1 MGTRIKDYESRPNIR
16 QTLTGASTLGPF
28 KRRGEGYYRVVVENA
43 GGTNSIQPQGRLL
56 GQSDWQDIGLPIE
69 DSSTGVTVDVKDY
82 DEVQFVCGT
91 YDALDSTG
99 VKFIASGFFF
109 ESTGSGGGGGGAVDS
124 VNGQTG
130 VVVLTKSSIGLGNA
144 NNTSD
149 ANKPVSTLQAAADAL
164 VQAFAIVRSNHTG
177 TQEPSTVESLTASN
191 RFTRFDSS
199 GLLAEITQW
208 EIDGEGMS
216 TVNVVAAMNNL
227 AGSPDV
233 VRRNI
238 SVDPL
243 QNSPD
248 ELWNAKNIFV
258 DLDPN
263 STGFDMGTNGSAFR
277 VLVHNFNHQGTGN
290 VGGLAFMENNLNLGN
305 GTDPIDVR
313 GVSFA
318 YGFGTINPSVN
329 LSGPLQGYGFQINVN
344 AAATI
349 DVSQYIQGFYDN
361 MNIGCASPNYSSF
374 NSSPTIASIMNNS
387 NFQALNINPNIGAFT
402 GNASGTAVQIGGNWG
417 TFGLTGG
424 WQGININ
431 PTMSDVSYA
440 NGLNVSMD
448 NVTVKPGAASS
459 VVVQDLTFEFVA
471 PGDNDT
477 YQVEFVDDGT
487 AGAETASLAGQLIT
501 IHMEDGVSTAT
512 QLKAAWDA
520 NITLASNV
528 TCTISGTGTNV
539 QVAVGPTNFTG
550 GENPGQKRA
559 AYLDG
564 DVEITG
570 ALTFG
575 GALSIGKLNAFG
587 PQAMVD
593 GGGNPASIH
602 SLITQP
608 TVGDNVTLTSADTIA
623 VNTAALINI
632 GANSVVG
639 TSFIGVAALG
649 LPAVL
654 SMQSGSTLDR
664 CYGALFAL
672 SLDVS
677 ATGGTVDEVGL
688 CKSVAIPNGVTAVN
702 NLYGFLFDLPFGDPG
717 TKTFGF
723 YDRPGK
729 NNYFAGS
736 LLIGGTAGSDDL
748 VTNSSVALEVKSTTK
763 AMVLSRMDST
773 EEGALTA
780 VNGMVIYNTT
790 TNKFRGYA
798 GGSWVDLH

>member
-16 QTLTGASTLGPF
+16 HTFTGAATIGPY
-28 KRRGEGYYRVVVENA
+28 KRRGEAQFRVVVENA
-43 GGTNSIQPQGRLL
+43 GATNSIQPQGRLF
-56 GQSDWQDIGLPIE
+56 GQTDWQDIGLPIE
-69 DSSTGVTVDVKDY
+69 DVSSGVTVDVKDY

-91 YDALDSTG
+91 YDALDSAG
-99 VKFIASGFFF
+99 VRFIASGFFF
-109 ESTGSGGGGGGAVDS
+109 ENTGSGGGGGGAVDS

-130 VVVLTKSSIGLGNA
+130 VVVLTKASIGLGNV

-149 ANKPVSTLQAAADAL
+149 ANKPVSTAQATADTA
-164 VQAFAIVRSNHTG
+164 VQNFSIDRANHTG
-177 TQEPSTVESLTASN
+177 TQGPETIENAATN
-191 RFTRFDSS
+191 RFARFDSA
-199 GLLAEITQW
+199 GLLDEVSQW
-208 EIDGEGMS
+208 DIDDNGFLIAS
-216 TVNVVAAMNNL
+216 TTAAFDDETGSFDVDRHNL
-227 AGSPDV
+227 AL
-233 VRRNI
+233 
-238 SVDPL
+238 DPL
-243 QNSPD
+243 QDSPD
-248 ELWNAKNIFV
+248 ESWTLNNNQV
-258 DLDPN
+258 DIDPN
-263 STGFDMGTNGSAFR
+263 DTGFGMGTA
-277 VLVHNFNHQGTGN
+277 GTGLRFLVN
-290 VGGLAFMENNLNLGN
+290 NAFHGGTGDIGSIEFIQNNFSLGN

-313 GVSFA
+313 GISYAF
-318 YGFGTINPSVN
+318 GFGQVN
-329 LSGPLQGYGFQINVN
+329 ANVTVSGPLQGYGFQPQIN

-349 DVSQYIQGFYDN
+349 GASSYVNSFYDAADFDAATPN
-361 MNIGCASPNYSSF
+361 YTSFNASPSIASIINNANYTGF
-374 NSSPTIASIMNNS
+374 NVSPTIPTFTGNS
-387 NFQALNINPNIGAFT
+387 NFNGFSCSPTLGTFNGGSFAGLNIYPTIANSRYAAG
-402 GNASGTAVQIGGNWG
+402 VQ
-417 TFGLTGG
+417 
-424 WQGININ
+424 
-431 PTMSDVSYA
+431 
-440 NGLNVSMD
+440 VSMD
-448 NVTVKPGAASS
+448 NVTPYAGVEASLTI
-459 VVVQDLTFEFVA
+459 QDLTFTFNA
-471 PGDNDT
+471 PGSFNNT
-477 YQVEFVDDGT
+477 YTVEYTPGAT
-487 AGAETASLAGQLIT
+487 AGAEVVSTSGTT
-501 IHMEDGVSTAT
+501 IEVQIEDGVSTAT
-512 QLKAAWDA
+512 QIKAALDA
-520 NITLASNV
+520 VPAVLATLTV
-528 TCTISGTGTNV
+528 TISGTGSNA
-539 QVAVGPTNFTG
+539 QVLEGPENFTG
-550 GENPGQKRA
+550 GVDAGRVLA